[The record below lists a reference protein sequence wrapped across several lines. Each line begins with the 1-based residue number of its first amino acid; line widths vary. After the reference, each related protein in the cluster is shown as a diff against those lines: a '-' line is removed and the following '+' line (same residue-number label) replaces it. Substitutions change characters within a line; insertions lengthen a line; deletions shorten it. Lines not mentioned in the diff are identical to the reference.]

1 MVLKKSDPIFRSNF
15 ASQHFYNVAVYEK
28 LTSQIRVRIDTLLF
42 PRNHYN
48 VGKTGKACFSMVQA
62 SEAN

>member
-1 MVLKKSDPIFRSNF
+1 MVLKSRTRNFGLIF

-28 LTSQIRVRIDTLLF
+28 QISQFRARIDTILF
-42 PRNHYN
+42 PRNHYK
-48 VGKTGKACFSMVQA
+48 VGKTGKAHFSMVQA